1 MLLDP
6 GEQERR
12 INGWGRVL
20 ATACRS
26 GRIAR
31 LQISERT
38 LPDSGTG
45 LAEWWARHGTDDG
58 SWPATTYRELI
69 ERAGP
74 TGERHAT
81 TISVAL
87 DMNASGR
94 QIRSAGGGIR
104 GAAAVLR
111 QEMTTLVT
119 ALRAADL
126 TTTGWLAPGEVAV
139 ILRSAYDP
147 AAAPA
152 LERHGV

>member
-1 MLLDP
+1 MWVSLTGAAMVHDPHAQTLTAVLGVTHPAFVLLDP

-31 LQISERT
+31 LQVCERT

-45 LAEWWARHGTDDG
+45 LAEWWARHGTDDE

-81 TISVAL
+81 TISIAL

-94 QIRSAGGGIR
+94 QIR
-104 GAAAVLR
+104 
-111 QEMTTLVT
+111 
-119 ALRAADL
+119 
-126 TTTGWLAPGEVAV
+126 
-139 ILRSAYDP
+139 
-147 AAAPA
+147 
-152 LERHGV
+152 